1 VIAALWSATE
11 CNTRQ
16 QRVAEGRAQRG
27 MHTPCLQRAWPQVA
41 EQKCVRK
48 RSGTGNATPQTD
60 LNVRVALELSLAL
73 FEPVHVA

>member
-1 VIAALWSATE
+1 VQGSKEWKRGGQSAACTHLVCSGL
-11 CNTRQ
+11 
-16 QRVAEGRAQRG
+16 GRR
-27 MHTPCLQRAWPQVA
+27 LLK
-41 EQKCVRK
+41 QKCVRK